1 MLRRSGTK
9 SAGLVMKK
17 FILTGFGPATTEE
30 NIQIWLGEFGPVV
43 DVEIIRD
50 GNAMML
56 VAFVEMDIE
65 DEQAFRLM
73 SRVRNYWHEGRMV
86 NLWRVLH

>member
-1 MLRRSGTK
+1 M
-9 SAGLVMKK
+9 VMKK

-30 NIQIWLGEFGPVV
+30 NIQSWLGEFGPVV

-56 VAFVEMDIE
+56 VAFVEMDIA
-65 DEQAFRLM
+65 DEQAFLLT
-73 SRVRNYWHEGRMV
+73 SRINNYWHEGRMV
-86 NLWRVLH
+86 NVWSVRH